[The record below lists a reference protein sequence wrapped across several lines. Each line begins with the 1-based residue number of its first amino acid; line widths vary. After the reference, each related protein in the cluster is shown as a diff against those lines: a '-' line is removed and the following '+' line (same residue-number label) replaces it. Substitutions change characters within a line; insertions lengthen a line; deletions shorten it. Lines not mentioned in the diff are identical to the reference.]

1 MQLCKQI
8 CSKPVQVRVTVVEG
22 YTEER
27 KARALCIGA
36 HSLLGHRISG
46 TRALP
51 CLNYATEV
59 FVLTIEGQTSPVAF

>member
-1 MQLCKQI
+1 M
-8 CSKPVQVRVTVVEG
+8 VEG

-27 KARALCIGA
+27 KARALRMGA